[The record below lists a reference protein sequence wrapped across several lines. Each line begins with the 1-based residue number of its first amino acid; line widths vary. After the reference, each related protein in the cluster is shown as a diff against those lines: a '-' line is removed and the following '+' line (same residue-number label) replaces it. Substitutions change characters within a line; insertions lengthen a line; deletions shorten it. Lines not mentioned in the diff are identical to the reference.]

1 MDKLTTPIALLIW
14 KLLIADPSLPMSW
27 GVDPDSFECTEE
39 ALEFHVQG
47 FLFTG
52 NVRVV
57 FIEGADLFEVAFY
70 NEDGSLHKRVE
81 DVYNDNLA
89 DVIDT
94 TVEND
99 KVGDYDAKILNFLI
113 NS

>member
-1 MDKLTTPIALLIW
+1 MNNLTTKMALLIW
-14 KLLIADPSLPMSW
+14 GLLIADPSLPMSW
-27 GVDPDSFECTEE
+27 GVDPETFVCAED

-57 FIEGADLFEVAFY
+57 YIEGADLFQVAFY
-70 NEDGSLHKRVE
+70 KEDGSLYKKVE

-99 KVGDYDAKILNFLI
+99 KMSDYDAKVMNFLI

>member
-1 MDKLTTPIALLIW
+1 MALLIW
-14 KLLIADPSLPMSW
+14 GLLIADPSLPMSW
-27 GVDPDSFECTEE
+27 GADPETFECTED

-52 NVRVV
+52 NVRIVY
-57 FIEGADLFEVAFY
+57 IEGTDLFAVYFY
-70 NEDGSLHKRVE
+70 NEDGTLYKQVN

-89 DVIDT
+89 EVIDQ

-99 KVGDYDAKILNFLI
+99 KVSDYEAKVMNFLI

>member
-1 MDKLTTPIALLIW
+1 MDKLTTDMAQFIWSILIT
-14 KLLIADPSLPMSW
+14 DPSLPMSW
-27 GVDPDSFECTEE
+27 GVDTDSFECTDD

-47 FLFTG
+47 LLFTG
-52 NVRVV
+52 NVRVI

-70 NEDGSLHKRVE
+70 NEDGSLYKRVK

-99 KVGDYDAKILNFLI
+99 REGDYDAKILNFLM

>member
-1 MDKLTTPIALLIW
+1 MAQFIWSLLIT
-14 KLLIADPSLPMSW
+14 DPSLPMSW
-27 GVDPDSFECTEE
+27 GVDPNSFECTED

-99 KVGDYDAKILNFLI
+99 KVCDYNAKTFNFLI

>member
-1 MDKLTTPIALLIW
+1 MALLIW
-14 KLLIADPSLPMSW
+14 NLLIADPSLPMSW
-27 GVDPDSFECTEE
+27 GVDPETFECTED

-52 NVRVV
+52 NVRIVY
-57 FIEGADLFEVAFY
+57 IEGADLFAVYFY
-70 NEDGSLHKRVE
+70 NEDGTLYKQVN

-89 DVIDT
+89 DVIDQ

-99 KVGDYDAKILNFLI
+99 KVSDYDAKVMNFLI

>member
-27 GVDPDSFECTEE
+27 GVDPDSFECTED

-57 FIEGADLFEVAFY
+57 FIADADLFEVAFS
-70 NEDGSLHKRVE
+70 NENGSLKKR
-81 DVYNDNLA
+81 
-89 DVIDT
+89 I
-94 TVEND
+94 
-99 KVGDYDAKILNFLI
+99 
-113 NS
+113 